1 MPDQGSRLLLLTDK
15 FAPHRGGTAV
25 VYTEWCR
32 RLREEVTVLTC
43 ALPGTDWQSFDRQV
57 PFRVERVPFLNVPK
71 VRFPLAWAWMHLRA
85 PGLVRAVRPDVL
97 HAGQVLETGLSC
109 LSLKRRFRL
118 PLVVHT
124 YGEEIQH
131 YRQRRL
137 PRKWMTRVLQGA
149 DAVTTISEY
158 TRRNLLELGVAPEKI
173 HFQYPGVDAAAFA
186 GADGSE
192 VRRRHGLGNRPVL
205 VTVSRILERK
215 GHDVVLRALPRIA
228 AAVPE
233 VAYLVAGTGP
243 REPVLR
249 RLAGELGVAER
260 VVFAGRVPDEELADY
275 YGAAD
280 VFIHPNRELPN
291 GDVEGFGIVFLE
303 ANAAGKPVIG
313 GNSGGTP
320 DAVVDGVTGFLI
332 DPNDVDAVADAAI
345 RLLTDRDLA
354 RKLGEQGR
362 ERARTEFTWERAVER
377 LRALNR
383 KVVAEYRHPG
393 EHKQ

>member
-85 PGLVRAVRPDVL
+85 PGLRAVRPEVL

-173 HFQYPGVDAAAFA
+173 HFQYPGVDAAALPRDGRGAQVPRPGQRA
-186 GADGSE
+186 GA
-192 VRRRHGLGNRPVL
+192 RHGHAP
-205 VTVSRILERK
+205 
-215 GHDVVLRALPRIA
+215 
-228 AAVPE
+228 
-233 VAYLVAGTGP
+233 
-243 REPVLR
+243 
-249 RLAGELGVAER
+249 
-260 VVFAGRVPDEELADY
+260 
-275 YGAAD
+275 GAQA
-280 VFIHPNRELPN
+280 
-291 GDVEGFGIVFLE
+291 
-303 ANAAGKPVIG
+303 
-313 GNSGGTP
+313 
-320 DAVVDGVTGFLI
+320 
-332 DPNDVDAVADAAI
+332 
-345 RLLTDRDLA
+345 
-354 RKLGEQGR
+354 
-362 ERARTEFTWERAVER
+362 
-377 LRALNR
+377 
-383 KVVAEYRHPG
+383 
-393 EHKQ
+393 

>member
-1 MPDQGSRLLLLTDK
+1 
-15 FAPHRGGTAV
+15 
-25 VYTEWCR
+25 
-32 RLREEVTVLTC
+32 
-43 ALPGTDWQSFDRQV
+43 
-57 PFRVERVPFLNVPK
+57 
-71 VRFPLAWAWMHLRA
+71 
-85 PGLVRAVRPDVL
+85 
-97 HAGQVLETGLSC
+97 
-109 LSLKRRFRL
+109 
-118 PLVVHT
+118 
-124 YGEEIQH
+124 
-131 YRQRRL
+131 
-137 PRKWMTRVLQGA
+137 
-149 DAVTTISEY
+149 
-158 TRRNLLELGVAPEKI
+158 
-173 HFQYPGVDAAAFA
+173 
-186 GADGSE
+186 
-192 VRRRHGLGNRPVL
+192 RPVL
-205 VTVSRILERK
+205 VTVSRLLERK